1 MKPTKEIITAL
12 NHVRS
17 VFPQVDIVIFTKEIQ
32 WLYLSSSGYVPKFD
46 ERIDISILEQAADS
60 IDDFPAIYQI

>member
-1 MKPTKEIITAL
+1 MKPTKEIITAI

-17 VFPQVDIVIFTKEIQ
+17 VFPQVDIVIFTKEER

-46 ERIDISILEQAADS
+46 EKIDVSILEKAVDS
-60 IDDFPAIYQI
+60 INDFPAIYQI